1 MRIRGKHVVTLAAVA
16 MMSLPVWARP
26 ASTTFVVDT
35 PTQVGETSLQP
46 GQYDIKVEPNGDH
59 VTVYHNGKEV
69 ATAPCQW
76 ITLDKKSAQTTV
88 QTKDGH
94 LTEIDFSGKTAAVQ
108 LR

>member
-1 MRIRGKHVVTLAAVA
+1 VVTLAAVA

-26 ASTTFVVDT
+26 ESTTFMVDT
-35 PTQVGETSLQP
+35 PTQVGQTSLQP
-46 GQYDIKVEPNGDH
+46 GQYEIKVEPNGDH
-59 VTVYHNGKEV
+59 VTVYRNGKEV

-88 QTKDGH
+88 QTADGRV
-94 LTEIDFSGKTAAVQ
+94 TEIDFGGKTAAIQ